1 MFLTDEQWAL
11 IEPHLRIEP
20 KSGFGR
26 PRADCRQVFEAV
38 LFMLHTGMQWRFLPR
53 SFPPKSTVHDY
64 LQGWCQKGS
73 FRRLLSGLIRDL
85 LERGQISIDQGFVDA
100 TFAPAKGGGAGVGL
114 TRKKGTKA
122 FWQVPSYTVFY
133 QVLTRM
139 DPEPFAALLDGWL
152 QAQAGT
158 LPRALALDGKMI
170 RDHIGPLTLAHHE
183 DGAPQSVAV
192 YDQKENT
199 PRCEQTA
206 ALALLQRQPALDG
219 KIVTADP
226 LHCQKQTVSTIV
238 GKGGD
243 YLLQIKGNQP
253 SLLQQAKA
261 CDALEDTPFLSK
273 TALGMAGPNNA
284 AYTSSP

>member
-64 LQGWCQKGS
+64 LQCWCQKGS

-114 TRKKGTKA
+114 PRKGKGTKI
-122 FWQVPSYTVFY
+122 QIVVDS
-133 QVLTRM
+133 Q
-139 DPEPFAALLDGWL
+139 G
-152 QAQAGT
+152 
-158 LPRALALDGKMI
+158 LPLGV
-170 RDHIGPLTLAHHE
+170 
-183 DGAPQSVAV
+183 SVASANTGEPQMV
-192 YDQKENT
+192 QQTLDLFAEDTQPERLIGDKGYDS
-199 PRCEQTA
+199 
-206 ALALLQRQPALDG
+206 
-219 KIVTADP
+219 DP
-226 LHCQKQTVSTIV
+226 LDAVMADLGIEMIAPHRSNRRPDTRTQDGRPLRRYRHRWIVERTIAWLGYHRRLLVRWEKKLSIFV
-238 GKGGD
+238 GFT
-243 YLLQIKGNQP
+243 LLGCLMITLKKIG
-253 SLLQQAKA
+253 A
-261 CDALEDTPFLSK
+261 
-273 TALGMAGPNNA
+273 
-284 AYTSSP
+284 

>member
-20 KSGFGR
+20 KSELGR

-114 TRKKGTKA
+114 TRKGKGTKIQIVVDRQGLPLGVSVA
-122 FWQVPSYTVFY
+122 SANTG
-133 QVLTRM
+133 
-139 DPEPFAALLDGWL
+139 EP
-152 QAQAGT
+152 QMVQQT
-158 LPRALALDGKMI
+158 LALFAEDTQPE
-170 RDHIGPLTLAHHE
+170 RLIG
-183 DGAPQSVAV
+183 DKG
-192 YDQKENT
+192 YDS
-199 PRCEQTA
+199 
-206 ALALLQRQPALDG
+206 
-219 KIVTADP
+219 DP
-226 LHCQKQTVSTIV
+226 LDAVLADLGIEMIAPHRRNRRPDTRTQDGRPLRRYRHRWIVERTIAWLGYHRRLLVRWEKKLSIFV
-238 GKGGD
+238 GFT
-243 YLLQIKGNQP
+243 LLGCLMITLKKIG
-253 SLLQQAKA
+253 A
-261 CDALEDTPFLSK
+261 
-273 TALGMAGPNNA
+273 
-284 AYTSSP
+284 